1 MVWFWIYLCVMVIS
15 IIVEVSTVDLT
26 SFWFAIGA
34 LAALIADLC
43 NAPVW
48 LSLTIFSIVSII
60 CIIFLRPIV
69 KKKFDSATIPTNADS
84 AIGKIVIVSTKITLD
99 HPGEVKYEGIV
110 WTAVTEKQTFEV
122 GEKVKIIRIEGNKLI
137 VESI

>member
-1 MVWFWIYLCVMVIS
+1 MVC
-15 IIVEVSTVDLT
+15 ST
-26 SFWFAIGA
+26 
-34 LAALIADLC
+34 
-43 NAPVW
+43 
-48 LSLTIFSIVSII
+48 
-60 CIIFLRPIV
+60 
-69 KKKFDSATIPTNADS
+69 
-84 AIGKIVIVSTKITLD
+84 ITLD

>member
-48 LSLTIFSIVSII
+48 LSLTIFSVVSII

-84 AIGKIVIVSTKITLD
+84 AIVL
-99 HPGEVKYEGIV
+99 
-110 WTAVTEKQTFEV
+110 Q
-122 GEKVKIIRIEGNKLI
+122 
-137 VESI
+137 

>member
-1 MVWFWIYLCVMVIS
+1 M
-15 IIVEVSTVDLT
+15 
-26 SFWFAIGA
+26 
-34 LAALIADLC
+34 
-43 NAPVW
+43 W
-48 LSLTIFSIVSII
+48 LSLTIFSVVSII